1 MFTPYSWITYDGD
14 GTTATFGVP
23 FPYVAREHVH
33 VYIGWDPSTRSF
45 TSELE
50 HGVGFTFASGNE
62 ITTTV
67 APGALEELTVLRI
80 TPIGEQLTDW
90 QTGSPPTARE
100 LDVADR
106 QVLYAVQEFI
116 DQTLQAR
123 EDLDTAVLVGSGVV
137 LVDNLNSLLTNAALT
152 ANQGRALRLL
162 IEAVEALVVAA
173 QTDADA
179 AGVAAAAAQ
188 ADADAAGAAAGT
200 AQSAAT
206 GANSAAAAAQS
217 TANAA
222 LAAGSPPST
231 VAFVARNTAPTG
243 WLKANGAAVS
253 RTTYADLFAAIGT
266 AFGAGNGTTTFNLPD
281 LRGEFVRGWDDG
293 RGIDTGRVF
302 GSAQAELVINHTHN
316 ITGFTGA
323 SNGTGGAHFYNTNQF
338 NTTGAST
345 SVQTPAGGSETRP
358 RNVALLAIIKF

>member
-14 GTTATFGVP
+14 GTTDTFGVP

-45 TSELE
+45 TTELE

-62 ITTTV
+62 VTTTV

-80 TPIGEQLTDW
+80 TPIDQQLTDW

-137 LVDNLNSLLTNAALT
+137 LVNNLNSLLTNAALT
-152 ANQGRALRLL
+152 ANQGRTLRLL
-162 IEAVEALVVAA
+162 IEAVEALAV
-173 QTDADA
+173 
-179 AGVAAAAAQ
+179 AAQ
-188 ADADAAGAAAGT
+188 ADADAGIA
-200 AQSAAT
+200 
-206 GANSAAAAAQS
+206 AAAAAQVD
-217 TANAA
+217 ADAGIAA
-222 LAAGSPPST
+222 AAAAQAAAVAAQADADNGDPPST

-266 AFGAGNGTTTFNLPD
+266 AFGAGDGSTTFNLPD

-302 GSAQAELVINHTHN
+302 GSAQLDLVIQHTHN

-323 SNGTGGAHFYNTNQF
+323 SNGTPGAHFYNTNQF